1 MTGSSYVGR
10 FAPSPSGPLHLGSL
24 LAAVASFL
32 DARSHGGVWLVRMED
47 IDPPREQAGAAD
59 EILTQL
65 QQFGLAWDND
75 VLLQSQ
81 RLDAYAAALMQLA
94 NEGLC
99 FRCECTR
106 SALRENGNVYS
117 GQCRHYGVS
126 ARDLQYADKD
136 SSSSDAAIRVR
147 VSRETYSLQ
156 DRIQGYYSQ
165 KLASEVGDFVVR
177 RKDRLFAY
185 QLAVVVDDAYQGITD
200 IVRGIDLLES
210 TPRQLY
216 LQECL
221 GYQTP
226 RYAHLPI
233 IVDAAG
239 DKLSKQSFAPSL
251 QPERA
256 QKQLHQCLDLLGLS
270 PPRTLIDSSVDTI
283 LAWGIEHWDIQAVP
297 KLATLKAP
305 QPS

>member
-1 MTGSSYVGR
+1 
-10 FAPSPSGPLHLGSL
+10 
-24 LAAVASFL
+24 
-32 DARSHGGVWLVRMED
+32 
-47 IDPPREQAGAAD
+47 
-59 EILTQL
+59 
-65 QQFGLAWDND
+65 
-75 VLLQSQ
+75 
-81 RLDAYAAALMQLA
+81 MQLA

-126 ARDLQYADKD
+126 ARDLQYVDKD
-136 SSSSDAAIRVR
+136 SSSDAAVRVR
-147 VSRETYSLQ
+147 VPRETYSLL
-156 DRIQGYYSQ
+156 DRVQGSYSQ
-165 KLASEVGDFVVR
+165 NLASEVGDFVVR

-221 GYQTP
+221 GYRTP

-239 DKLSKQSFAPSL
+239 DKLSKQSFAPPLKS
-251 QPERA
+251 ERS
-256 QKQLHQCLDLLGLS
+256 QEQLHQCLDLLGLS

-305 QPS
+305 QSS

>member
-75 VLLQSQ
+75 VLFQSQ

-256 QKQLHQCLDLLGLS
+256 QEQLHQCLDLLGLS

-283 LAWGIEHWDIQAVP
+283 LAWGIEHLDIQAVP

>member
-32 DARSHGGVWLVRMED
+32 DARANEGLWLVRIED
-47 IDPPREQAGAAD
+47 IDPPREPAGAAD

-65 QQFGLAWDND
+65 HHFGLTWDGE
-75 VLLQSQ
+75 VLYQSQ
-81 RLDAYAAALMQLA
+81 RLYAYAAALMILA

-117 GQCRHYGVS
+117 GQCRHNGVS
-126 ARDLQYADKD
+126 ARDLQYVDKD
-136 SSSSDAAIRVR
+136 SSSDAAVRVR
-147 VSRETYSLQ
+147 VPRETYSLL
-156 DRIQGYYSQ
+156 DRVQGSYSQ
-165 KLASEVGDFVVR
+165 NLASEVGDFVVR

-221 GYQTP
+221 GYRTP

-239 DKLSKQSFAPSL
+239 DKLSKQSFAPPLKS
-251 QPERA
+251 ERP
-256 QKQLHQCLDLLGLS
+256 QEQLHQCLDLLGLS

-297 KLATLKAP
+297 KLATLKVP
-305 QPS
+305 QSS

>member
-32 DARSHGGVWLVRMED
+32 DARAHDGVWLVRMED

-59 EILTQL
+59 EILRQL

-75 VLLQSQ
+75 VLFQSQ

-136 SSSSDAAIRVR
+136 SSSDAAVRVR
-147 VSRETYSLQ
+147 VPRETYSLL
-156 DRIQGYYSQ
+156 DKIQGSYSQ
-165 KLASEVGDFVVR
+165 NLASEVGDFVVR

-221 GYQTP
+221 GYRTP

-239 DKLSKQSFAPSL
+239 DKLSKQSFAPPLKS
-251 QPERA
+251 ERP
-256 QKQLHQCLDLLGLS
+256 QEQLHQCLDLLGLS

-297 KLATLKAP
+297 KLATLKVP
-305 QPS
+305 QSS